1 LSILPTRTMV
11 GIPFKRL
18 DKKTEKSMMLDR
30 KKRLLYLLDQSSSA
44 RDVLEL
50 STMLL
55 GYQLRNYAL
64 CGSELI
70 LSALHV
76 VLEDKKVPESLRLL
90 FKDVLALVQG
100 KMDLA
105 DTGND
110 TVQRL
115 KKCAMSKNI
124 IQYKED

>member
-1 LSILPTRTMV
+1 MV

-64 CGSELI
+64 CGNELI
-70 LSALHV
+70 SSALHV
-76 VLEDKKVPESLRLL
+76 ILEDKKVPESLRLL
-90 FKDVLALVQG
+90 FKEVHALVQG
-100 KMDLA
+100 KEDLT
-105 DTGND
+105 DIGNE

-115 KKCAMSKNI
+115 KKCAMSKNML
-124 IQYKED
+124 QYKEE